1 MLRFAHEEMPAMY
14 SYSSN
19 GSMPGHNGVGDTW
32 VDSSP
37 RLSLVKRPIRIL
49 TVLARALPVI
59 PPLVWEGLG

>member
-1 MLRFAHEEMPAMY
+1 MLRFGDEEVPAMY
-14 SYSSN
+14 SYTSN
-19 GSMPGHNGVGDTW
+19 GSMPGHNDDGDTW

-59 PPLVWEGLG
+59 PPLVREGLG